1 MSMNRTFAPLLLAT
15 LLLAACSKAGAP
27 ASGANAPANAS
38 PASTA
43 ASDAAAPAAPA
54 TMVAPIPGEPPLPE
68 LGDFRIVQVLMGVA
82 LDDGHVVVHDT
93 RVFAAKDPIHA
104 SVLSIGAHQG
114 LKLSADWRAP
124 DGSIIAKSEQALVP
138 ESDLATTFNLRNP
151 EPWPAGDY
159 ELRLAIDG
167 HTVRTE
173 KFAIR

>member
-1 MSMNRTFAPLLLAT
+1 MTRPLVLLCAAT
-15 LLLAACSKAGAP
+15 LALAGCQKEPAAG
-27 ASGANAPANAS
+27 NE
-38 PASTA
+38 TRA
-43 ASDAAAPAAPA
+43 AITAPA
-54 TMVAPIPGEPPLPE
+54 TPVAAAGPAASASVVAPIPGEPPLPE
-68 LGDFRIVQVLMGVA
+68 LGDFKIVQVLMGNTV
-82 LDDGHVVVHDT
+82 DGEKVVVHDT
-93 RVFAAKDPIHA
+93 REFAAKDAIYA

-114 LKLSADWRAP
+114 LKLTADWRAP